1 MISFFRYSNFD
12 FGGFEASSERQ
23 ARGLKHV
30 SEKRDVDVSG
40 FRPSKHLGFNR
51 HPLSS
56 VTFNEFEVVYN
67 MVITLI
73 VETSDC

>member
-1 MISFFRYSNFD
+1 M
-12 FGGFEASSERQ
+12 
-23 ARGLKHV
+23 

-56 VTFNEFEVVYN
+56 ITFNEFEVVYN

-73 VETSDC
+73 IVTSDCWLSLGGEVALCTYLLDLDHCKKNIFL